1 MIITV
6 DNLYKYMVSVEREE
20 IMKSLRELL
29 WLQIYGNR
37 KEAKRNSQE
46 KKKPQNQKQNQSDTR
61 VLKTI
66 WKDHGK

>member
-46 KKKPQNQKQNQSDTR
+46 KKKPKNKNKTNQI
-61 VLKTI
+61 L
-66 WKDHGK
+66 GC